1 MKIHVKLLGFLSQQ
15 FPENAP
21 RTGLIVDLPS
31 GSTVK
36 DLLKHLN
43 IDTSGD
49 HVVICSGRVL
59 QALDRL
65 SEGSCI
71 SVFPIVHGG

>member
-15 FPENAP
+15 FPAYASRN
-21 RTGLIVDLPS
+21 GLIVDLPG

-36 DLLKHLN
+36 DLLMHLN

-49 HVVICSGRVL
+49 NVVISNGRVL
-59 QALDRL
+59 QAQDRL
-65 SEGSCI
+65 SESSYI

>member
-1 MKIHVKLLGFLSQQ
+1 MKVYVKLLGNLSQQ
-15 FPENAP
+15 FPDYDSNI
-21 RTGLIVDLPS
+21 GLIVDLPD

-49 HVVICSGRVL
+49 SVVVSYGRVL
-59 QALDRL
+59 QAQEQL
-65 SEGSCI
+65 SASSYIE
-71 SVFPIVHGG
+71 VFPVVHGG

>member
-1 MKIHVKLLGFLSQQ
+1 MNIHVKLPGFLSQQ
-15 FPENAP
+15 FPAYAP
-21 RTGLIVDLPS
+21 STGLIVDLPG

-43 IDTSGD
+43 IDTPGD
-49 HVVICSGRVL
+49 NVVIGDGRVL
-59 QALDRL
+59 QAQDRL